1 MHVIAR
7 CCWVSP
13 LAFHVSFQMAALDL
27 ALEPL
32 AGSRDRRFLYIVDCE
47 NALTRNVKSIDNIYR
62 ACHIENAEAAARASF
77 VLVFRGGT
85 SGTFSKPDMTDG
97 VWRNLRAWAL
107 GHPEQL
113 KVFVCFA
120 VAAIVR

>member
-1 MHVIAR
+1 MG
-7 CCWVSP
+7 S
-13 LAFHVSFQMAALDL
+13 LEL
-27 ALEPL
+27 ALAQL
-32 AGSRDRRFLYIVDCE
+32 VARSSRRFLYIMDGE
-47 NALTRNVKSIDNIYR
+47 NALSRNVKSIDDIYR
-62 ACHIENAEAAARASF
+62 ACHIETAEAAARASF

-85 SGTFSKPDMTDG
+85 SGTFSKPDMTGG